1 MWPKTTI
8 QEFAE
13 LLEDNFFFNP
23 KQIVLPFIPSP
34 FQNYQDSQG
43 KWINKLLLFF
53 LLMFYVFVIWD
64 LYTNLICRLK
74 LC

>member
-53 LLMFYVFVIWD
+53 LLMFYVFLIWD